1 MTTKSKFL
9 LKVKILLSVVPT
21 DIQQDRYY
29 STAVPYPGA
38 AEWGTQSTNF
48 RSPTTSRTYVGRAAC
63 AACVRRWSRHTPPL
77 PTAHGEGMCVG
88 GCKIRKW
95 ARNAQR
101 ARLSRRA
108 LGELRPGGPKAPA
121 ACSGRERAP
130 IPTTTS
136 RRSTTG
142 RLGSWQTN
150 PSILFFLFVH
160 KILCSSLRAHQCAC
174 FCVHNV
180 PGVYPVRV
188 TRRLKKHCT
197 FSSGRPSI

>member
-63 AACVRRWSRHTPPL
+63 AACVRRWSRHTPPF

-121 ACSGRERAP
+121 CSEACSNHHQPP
-130 IPTTTS
+130 IDDGLVS
-136 RRSTTG
+136 SK
-142 RLGSWQTN
+142 SFY
-150 PSILFFLFVH
+150 SFFFSGI
-160 KILCSSLRAHQCAC
+160 KSFYSSLRAHQCAC
-174 FCVHNV
+174 FVTFLARLSGV
-180 PGVYPVRV
+180 QPGRARHPAAA
-188 TRRLKKHCT
+188 
-197 FSSGRPSI
+197 

>member
-63 AACVRRWSRHTPPL
+63 AACVRRRSRHTPPF

-121 ACSGRERAP
+121 CSEACSNHHHS
-130 IPTTTS
+130 TS
-136 RRSTTG
+136 RRSTTAWF
-142 RLGSWQTN
+142 LAN
-150 PSILFFLFVH
+150 PSILFF
-160 KILCSSLRAHQCAC
+160 SRAS
-174 FCVHNV
+174 N
-180 PGVYPVRV
+180 
-188 TRRLKKHCT
+188 
-197 FSSGRPSI
+197 PSILRSVPINALVS

>member
-1 MTTKSKFL
+1 MTIKSKFL

-63 AACVRRWSRHTPPL
+63 AACVRRWSRHTPPF

-121 ACSGRERAP
+121 CSEACSNHHQPP
-130 IPTTTS
+130 IDDGTAWFVADKS
-136 RRSTTG
+136 FYSF
-142 RLGSWQTN
+142 
-150 PSILFFLFVH
+150 FFLFVH
-160 KILCSSLRAHQCAC
+160 KILCSSLRAHQCALFLC
-174 FCVHNV
+174 A
-180 PGVYPVRV
+180 
-188 TRRLKKHCT
+188 
-197 FSSGRPSI
+197 